1 MFVITHKPA
10 LAIVAV
16 AAAGFFATQA
26 NANLMLTPGD
36 AYYLGFVKDGEPADF
51 ASDVTRINSL
61 LDQAAG
67 AAQTDCTQINELCD
81 RLGSSINV
89 SALPDAV
96 VTGAFSSGTNPNN
109 LGIDVTGWTY
119 LLTKYDGPN
128 WGDEIFYVNGLTG
141 LVDVRK
147 FGTGEQFALSHYA
160 LYNPTTTTRVPEPA
174 TLTLLS
180 LGLLGVSFSRAKSRR
195 QNA

>member
-1 MFVITHKPA
+1 MFVITTKPA
-10 LAIVAV
+10 LAIVAI
-16 AAAGFFATQA
+16 AAAGFFTTQA

-36 AYYLGFVKDGEPADF
+36 AYYLGFVKDGEPAD
-51 ASDVTRINSL
+51 ATSDTNRINSL

-67 AAQTDCTQINELCD
+67 AAKTDCSKIDEFCD
-81 RLGSSINV
+81 RLTSTLDA
-89 SALPDAV
+89 SALPDAIA
-96 VTGAFSSGTNPNN
+96 TGAFSSGTNPDNI
-109 LGIDVTGWTY
+109 GIDVTGWTY
-119 LLTKYDGPN
+119 LLAKYDGPN
-128 WGDEIFYVNGLTG
+128 WGDEIFYVSGIDG

-147 FGTGEQFALSHYA
+147 YGTGEQWALSHYA

-180 LGLLGVSFSRAKSRR
+180 LGLLGVGFSRAKSRR